1 MGLNEK
7 HIQSFLNLLKEHLKP
22 LGEQPTAIALRQYW
36 KDCLE
41 ISAPLASIMGRQDLK
56 ESLEDEA
63 FEHLYP
69 KERRELLAKLE
80 RWKKAHPFAPERILE
95 ILKKGLEQEGLAP
108 TITNRVKAS
117 YSLWRKMKKNSF
129 TFEDIHDL
137 LAFRILV
144 DTTTQC
150 YKVMGTV
157 QRYFEGTF
165 EVKDYIHDQKDNGY
179 RSIHIIVQ
187 DSSFPLFEVQVRTH
201 TMHKEAER
209 GLGAHWRYK
218 LFGEKF

>member
-1 MGLNEK
+1 
-7 HIQSFLNLLKEHLKP
+7 
-22 LGEQPTAIALRQYW
+22 
-36 KDCLE
+36 
-41 ISAPLASIMGRQDLK
+41 MGRQELK
-56 ESLEDEA
+56 DSLEDEA

-69 KERRELLAKLE
+69 KETKELLEKLE

-108 TITNRVKAS
+108 TITNRVKAP
-117 YSLWRKMKKNSF
+117 YSLWRKMKKTSLA
-129 TFEDIHDL
+129 FEDIHDL

-144 DTTTQC
+144 DTIDQC
-150 YKVMGTV
+150 YKVMETV
-157 QRYFEGTF
+157 QRSFEGPI
-165 EVKDYIHDQKDNGY
+165 EVKDYIHGQKDNGY
-179 RSIHIIVQ
+179 QSIHIIVQ
-187 DSSFPLFEVQVRTH
+187 DSRFSLFEVQVRTH

>member
-7 HIQSFLNLLKEHLKP
+7 YIENFLNLLKKRLKP
-22 LGEQPTAIALRQYW
+22 LGKNPPTDSLRQYW
-36 KDCLE
+36 KDCLQ
-41 ISAPLASIMGRQDLK
+41 ISAPLAAIMGRQDLK
-56 ESLEDEA
+56 DSLEDEA
-63 FEHLYP
+63 FEYLYP
-69 KERRELLAKLE
+69 KERRELLEKLE
-80 RWKKAHPFAPERILE
+80 RWNKAHPFAPERILE
-95 ILKKGLEQEGLAP
+95 ILKKELEQEGLTP
-108 TITNRVKAS
+108 TITNRVKAP

-144 DTTTQC
+144 DTTSQC
-150 YKVMGTV
+150 YKVLGTV
-157 QRYFEGTF
+157 ERSFEGPF
-165 EVKDYIHDQKDNGY
+165 ETKDYIHGQKDNGY
-179 RSIHIIVQ
+179 QSIHIIVQ
-187 DSSFPLFEVQVRTH
+187 DPRFPLFEVQVRTH